1 MVSSQGMERAYRH
14 LLRDHFQENRQ
25 LALVSGPRQCG
36 KTTVSH
42 SLYPETHYLTWDN
55 PAHREQILAGH
66 DALALEFG
74 LDRLQ
79 GDRPLVVFDEVQKY
93 PDWKNWLKGFF
104 DVWGI
109 HCRILATG
117 SARLDHF
124 SRGGDS
130 MMGRYLRYRMHPL
143 SVGELAHLDRR
154 ATDLLLPPKSVAAE
168 DWNAMKEFGPFPEP
182 FLRRDRRFFTR
193 WSRLR
198 MDQAVRED
206 LRDLTRATEISRVEL
221 LAELVRA
228 RAAQSLTFSDLA
240 RGVRSSVESVQR
252 WTDHL
257 EALHLIFLVRP
268 WFKNVN
274 KALTKEPKVYLRD
287 WSTISDSGARFENM
301 VACHLL
307 KAVEVWEDSG
317 LGSFALHYIRDT
329 EKREVDFLVVRDGEP
344 WFLVEAKTSDAHP
357 TASLKHFQAATKCPH
372 AFQVVQDLAY
382 VDADPFSRHDPVA
395 VPALTLFSMV
405 P

>member
-1 MVSSQGMERAYRH
+1 MNRWYQN

-36 KTTVSH
+36 KTTASQN
-42 SLYPETHYLTWDN
+42 LYPESHYLTWDS
-55 PAHREQILAGH
+55 PAHRERILAGH
-66 DALALEFG
+66 DALAMDFG
-74 LDRLQ
+74 LDRVQ
-79 GDRPLVVFDEVQKY
+79 APPMVVFDEVQKY

-104 DVWGI
+104 DVWGA

-130 MMGRYLRYRMHPL
+130 LMGRYLRYRMNPL
-143 SVGELAHLDRR
+143 SVGELAHPDRC
-154 ATDLLLPPKSVAAE
+154 ATDLLLPPRQILAD
-168 DWNAMKEFGPFPEP
+168 DWSAMRNFGCFPEP
-182 FLRRDRRFFTR
+182 FLRRDKRFFVR

-252 WTDHL
+252 WVDHL
-257 EALHLIFLVRP
+257 EALHLVFLVRP
-268 WFKNVN
+268 WHRNVN

-287 WSTISDSGARFENM
+287 FSTITDPGARYENM

-307 KAVEVWEDSG
+307 KAVESWEDAG
-317 LGSFALHYIRDT
+317 LGTFALHYLRDT
-329 EKREVDFLVVRDGEP
+329 EKREVDFLVVRDDQP
-344 WFLVEAKTSDAHP
+344 WFLVEAKTSDPHP
-357 TASLKHFQAATKCPH
+357 TASLKHFQAATHCPH
-372 AFQVVQDLAY
+372 AFQLVQELPY
-382 VDADPFSRHDPVA
+382 VEIDPFTRHDPVA
-395 VPALTLFSMV
+395 VPALTLLSML

>member
-1 MVSSQGMERAYRH
+1 MERWYQK

-36 KTTVSH
+36 KTTASQ
-42 SLYPETHYLTWDN
+42 SLYPDTHYLTWDS
-55 PAHREQILAGH
+55 PAHRERILAGH
-66 DALALEFG
+66 DALAREFG
-74 LDRLQ
+74 LDQ
-79 GDRPLVVFDEVQKY
+79 VQSAPLIVFDEVQKY

-104 DVWGI
+104 DVWGP

-117 SARLDHF
+117 SARLDHY

-130 MMGRYLRYRMHPL
+130 LMGRYLRYRMHPL
-143 SVGELAHLDRR
+143 SVGELAQPDRQ
-154 ATDLLLPPKSVAAE
+154 ATDLLLPPRQILTE
-168 DWNAMKEFGPFPEP
+168 DWAALRAYGSFPEP
-182 FLRRDRRFFTR
+182 FLRRDKRFFTR

-198 MDQAVRED
+198 LDQAVRED

-221 LAELVRA
+221 LAELIKA
-228 RAAQSLTFSDLA
+228 RASQSLTFSDLA
-240 RGVRSSVESVQR
+240 RGVRSSIESVQR
-252 WTDHL
+252 WVDHL

-268 WFKNVN
+268 WHRNVN

-287 WSTISDSGARFENM
+287 YSTISDPGARYENL

-307 KAVEVWEDSG
+307 KAVHAWEDAG
-317 LGSFALHYIRDT
+317 LGTFALHYLRDT
-329 EKREVDFLVVRDGEP
+329 EKREVDFLVVRDDQP

-357 TASLKHFQAATKCPH
+357 TPSLKHFQDATNCPH
-372 AFQVVQDLAY
+372 AFQLVQDLPY
-382 VDADPFSRHDPVA
+382 VDIDPFTRHDPVA
-395 VPALTLFSMV
+395 VPALTLLSML

>member
-1 MVSSQGMERAYRH
+1 MDRWYPN
-14 LLRDHFQENRQ
+14 LLHDHFQTNRQ

-36 KTTVSH
+36 KTTLGQTLTPGV
-42 SLYPETHYLTWDN
+42 HYLTWDS
-55 PAHREQILAGH
+55 PQHREQILAGH
-66 DALALEFG
+66 QALAHQFG
-74 LDRLQ
+74 LDQ
-79 GDRPLVVFDEVQKY
+79 AGPKPLVVFDEIQKY

-104 DVWGI
+104 DIWGS

-130 MMGRYLRYRMHPL
+130 LMGRYLRYRMHPL
-143 SVGELAHLDRR
+143 SVGEIVHPERQ
-154 ATDLLLPPKSVAAE
+154 ATDLLLPPRGLSAA
-168 DWNAMKEFGPFPEP
+168 DWAALWEFGAFPEP

-198 MDQAVRED
+198 LDQAVRED

-228 RAAQSLTFSDLA
+228 RASQSLTFSDLA

-252 WTDHL
+252 WVDHL
-257 EALHLIFLVRP
+257 EALHLVFLVRP
-268 WFKNVN
+268 WHRNIAKS
-274 KALTKEPKVYLRD
+274 LTKEPKVYLHD
-287 WSTISDSGARFENM
+287 WSSIADAGARFENL

-307 KAVEVWEDSG
+307 KAVQGWEDAG
-317 LGSFALHYIRDT
+317 LGSFGLHYLRDT
-329 EKREVDFLVVRDGEP
+329 SQREVDFLIVRDGEP
-344 WFLVEAKTSDAHP
+344 WFLVEAKTSDTLP
-357 TASLKHFQAATKCPH
+357 TASLRYFQTATHAPH
-372 AFQVVQDLAY
+372 AFQVVRDLPY
-382 VDADPFSRHDPVA
+382 SEHDPFTRNDPIA
-395 VPALTLFSMV
+395 VSAQTLLSML